1 MIMIAS
7 PPVEPKDAGEHT
19 ICEYRK
25 NKPRVSLVVCK
36 WHVEENDPACAKCRI
51 ARKIKEQP

>member
-1 MIMIAS
+1 MIAS

-51 ARKIKEQP
+51 ARKIKEQL